1 MTTYTDE
8 QLKQALA
15 KMLPDKVGYHHGFIK
30 PLHWRDKHFTG
41 ALDTELLH
49 LCSLVE
55 ETLSSYAGEHGE
67 ELSQKEDYS
76 KELMKQ
82 CGTWKSKDWNW
93 EDVCNADLFQA
104 ASAPWQARTIAAAK
118 VKGVEIV

>member
-1 MTTYTDE
+1 MSVRYTDE
-8 QLKQALA
+8 QLKRALA
-15 KMLPDKVGYHHGFIK
+15 KMLPCHVSIMRGYLRWNEGEQI
-30 PLHWRDKHFTG
+30 RV
-41 ALDTELLH
+41 LDTELLH

-55 ETLSSYAGEHGE
+55 ETLSSYDGEHGE

-76 KELMKQ
+76 RELMKQ

-104 ASAPWQARTIAAAK
+104 ANAPWQTRVIAAAK